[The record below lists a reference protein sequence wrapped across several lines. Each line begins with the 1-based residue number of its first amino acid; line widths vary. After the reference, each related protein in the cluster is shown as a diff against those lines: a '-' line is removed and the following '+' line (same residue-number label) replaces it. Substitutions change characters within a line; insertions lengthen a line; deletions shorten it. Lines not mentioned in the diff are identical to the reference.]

1 MAGLAVVRIDTPLW
15 LVLVDFLFFGL
26 GMGSVIAPASTVMQN
41 ALPLARAGAG
51 SAVQNTVRQV
61 FGALGVAIVGT
72 ILATQYD
79 DKLAPT
85 LAGLPPGFPDEAR
98 AAVESSVA
106 AVPAVVERAQAAG
119 TPGSLLAT
127 LRDGAFDSYLGASHI
142 TTWLSGSLTLVAAIV
157 VLTFLPRHVPVRREV
172 PAAEPAVVAQ
182 PEPAAD

>member
-1 MAGLAVVRIDTPLW
+1 
-15 LVLVDFLFFGL
+15 
-26 GMGSVIAPASTVMQN
+26 MGSVIAPASTVMQN

-72 ILATQYD
+72 ILATQYH

-85 LAGLPPGFPDEAR
+85 LTKLPPTFPAQAR

-106 AVPAVVERAQAAG
+106 AVPAVIQRAQTAG
-119 TPGSLLAT
+119 APADLLST
-127 LRDGAFDSYLGASHI
+127 LKDGAFDSYLGASHI

-157 VLTFLPRHVPVRREV
+157 VLTFLPRHVSLRRGA
-172 PAAEPAVVAQ
+172 PA
-182 PEPAAD
+182 PEPTVLAERAPATD